1 MNINFKRGFTLM
13 NRSSVRSES
22 AFTLIELLIVI
33 AILGVLATVVI
44 VAINPLQN
52 LAKTRD
58 AGRLNGVGQIGHAM
72 EAYATNNNGVY
83 VPESANWIGGGAAG
97 TVNLVNAGE
106 INAVPARITNSLT
119 AYCTNSFPQNGF
131 CYNATSA
138 AGAGPIVIYSR
149 LEANAN
155 ISRCAAG
162 QWAYAV
168 YSSADGRAG
177 IVCRASGAAQEPVAG
192 TQTFLP

>member
-1 MNINFKRGFTLM
+1 MNKNLKKG
-13 NRSSVRSES
+13 
-22 AFTLIELLIVI
+22 FTLIELLIVI

-58 AGRLNGVGQIGHAM
+58 AGRLNAVGQLGHSL
-72 EAYATNNNGVY
+72 EAFATSNNGSF
-83 VPESANWIGGGAAG
+83 VPEGNNWIGGGAAG
-97 TVNLVNAGE
+97 TVNLVNSGE
-106 INAVPARITNSLT
+106 INAIPARITNSLT

-131 CYNATSA
+131 CYNASA
-138 AGAGPIVIYSR
+138 ATGTAPIVVYAR
-149 LEANAN
+149 LEANSN
-155 ISRCAAG
+155 ISRCAAN

-177 IVCRASGAAQEPVAG
+177 IVCRNAGAAQEPVPGA
-192 TQTFLP
+192 QVFLP